1 MYIED
6 EIKPY
11 SSGARLLT
19 QAAFTRGRQAVFQ
32 FRPELPL
39 KCLPISTDGRLAEP
53 TRTLFVLAEI
63 VAKAL
68 ALGPDI
74 AFIFLAH
81 WDGEVD
87 AVMHGNTMTP

>member
-19 QAAFTRGRQAVFQ
+19 QAAFTRGRQVVFQ

-39 KCLPISTDGRLAEP
+39 KCLPVSTQMGAAQSQLVP
-53 TRTLFVLAEI
+53 YSFSL
-63 VAKAL
+63 K
-68 ALGPDI
+68 
-74 AFIFLAH
+74 
-81 WDGEVD
+81 
-87 AVMHGNTMTP
+87 